1 MIKTKKS
8 KISTDWDIWFKNQ
21 FGTWYVNKNFPNIV
35 LRSKRMPGLVYPY
48 MFIVGYFNK
57 KDEFVGRNDAIYAGM
72 DATWR
77 TDECAAKLQKEYDG
91 RN

>member
-8 KISTDWDIWFKNQ
+8 KRSPDWNIWISNYV
-21 FGTWYVNKNFPNIV
+21 GRWYVNKNFPNV
-35 LRSKRMPGLVYPY
+35 LLRYKRMAGLLYPY
-48 MFIVGYFNK
+48 YFIVGYFD
-57 KDEFVGRNDAIYAGM
+57 KDEFVGRPDGRYAGM